1 MHPFSIQHID
11 HIVLRVAD
19 LQRSI
24 DFYARV
30 FGAEVVRHN
39 QPLSCRPTPKWFAPC
54 SSATLPMK
62 ACSSPP

>member
-24 DFYARV
+24 DFYRQV
-30 FGAEVVRHN
+30 FGAEVVSTTSHWVW
-39 QPLSCRPTPKWFAPC
+39 CTCAP
-54 SSATLPMK
+54 ALR
-62 ACSSPP
+62 